1 MDMFLCCSTDDGD
14 GLSGLPQDHA
24 HQFTEPRGGTPVPAS
39 GVLAH
44 QELAALKLSALR
56 RRALNADANEAMM
69 EAADDSSDP
78 KAALIELVTQL
89 ETRWGEAGTVAD
101 VTARVGEGGVAAAI
115 LLDCCLEHYAGVL
128 QAVAA
133 VVQRS
138 ARRELRDL
146 THRIDLAIDDLMDDS
161 WCDGLRRCGSADR
174 ELLASLVVPA
184 NVVSVRDESGL
195 VATISELLDHLL
207 DRCGNDAMQLLLLI
221 KDGEARPHDDDAV
234 LRALQ
239 VLSPTVFIIARRRP
253 LERF

>member
-69 EAADDSSDP
+69 EASDDSSDP

-89 ETRWGEAGTVAD
+89 ETRRGEAGTVAD
-101 VTARVGEGGVAAAI
+101 VTARLGEGGVAAAL
-115 LLDCCLEHYAGVL
+115 LLDCLEHCAGVL

-146 THRIDLAIDDLMDDS
+146 SNRIEESIDLMDDS

-174 ELLASLVVPA
+174 ELLASLVVRA
-184 NVVSVRDESGL
+184 NGISVGDESGP

-207 DRCGNDAMQLLLLI
+207 DRCGNDALQSLLLI
-221 KDGEARPHDDDAV
+221 KDGGARPRDDDAV

-239 VLSPTVFIIARRRP
+239 VLSPTLFIIARRRP